1 MKITFFQHLKLLYDK
16 DLPYKKYCTFF
27 IIVNFTWFLFT
38 YFENILLEQL
48 SLENNQYITRMKPN
62 NINM

>member
-1 MKITFFQHLKLLYDK
+1 MKKGFKKKIHMDENNIFLAFKITIYDK
-16 DLPYKKYCTFF
+16 DLPYKKYCFF

-48 SLENNQYITRMKPN
+48 S
-62 NINM
+62 

>member
-16 DLPYKKYCTFF
+16 DLPYKKYCFF

>member
-1 MKITFFQHLKLLYDK
+1 MKITFFLAFKYYLYDK
-16 DLPYKKYCTFF
+16 DLPYKKYCFF

-48 SLENNQYITRMKPN
+48 SLENNQISQE
-62 NINM
+62 

>member
-1 MKITFFQHLKLLYDK
+1 MDENNIFFLAFKYYYMTKIYLIKNTEH
-16 DLPYKKYCTFF
+16 FF

-48 SLENNQYITRMKPN
+48 SLENNQILQE
-62 NINM
+62 

>member
-1 MKITFFQHLKLLYDK
+1 MDENNIFLAFKITIYDK
-16 DLPYKKYCTFF
+16 DLPYKKYCFF

-48 SLENNQYITRMKPN
+48 S
-62 NINM
+62 